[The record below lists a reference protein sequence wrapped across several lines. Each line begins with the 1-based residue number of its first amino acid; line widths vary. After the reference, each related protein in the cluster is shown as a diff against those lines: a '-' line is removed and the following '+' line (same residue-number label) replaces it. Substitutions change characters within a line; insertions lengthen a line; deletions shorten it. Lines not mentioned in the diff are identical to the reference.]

1 MSTYLKL
8 VFAALGIAVTAV
20 SVVPT
25 PVPAQVYPPGQSF
38 ISNGTGVVRDRLRD
52 PHDDRG
58 GGFGGGNG

>member
-1 MSTYLKL
+1 MSTHLKL
-8 VFAALGIAVTAV
+8 VFAAIGIAVTAV

-25 PVPAQVYPPGQSF
+25 SVPAQVYWPDQSF
-38 ISNGTGVVRDRLRD
+38 ISNGTGAVRDRLRD